1 VPIIR
6 SRHAA
11 SVLAAGLAL
20 FIASAALAQGTAD
33 STRARGTAAAM
44 PAEPID
50 LRATQGWQQG
60 PFAPDKLQHFSLA
73 FSLGLAFGIMSGE
86 PAAAGGAAVLAVGKE
101 LADAR
106 RTRFDGVDL
115 AAGLV
120 GAGCAALLI
129 VFLER

>member
-1 VPIIR
+1 MSDVRALRIPW
-6 SRHAA
+6 SSLA
-11 SVLAAGLAL
+11 LAAGLAL
-20 FIASAALAQGTAD
+20 CTAGPARAQGPAD
-33 STRARGTAAAM
+33 SARAA
-44 PAEPID
+44 PID
-50 LRATQGWQQG
+50 LRATQGWQHG
-60 PFAPDKLQHFSLA
+60 PLAPDKLQHFSLA

>member
-1 VPIIR
+1 MVRTIR
-6 SRHAA
+6 NLHAGI
-11 SVLAAGLAL
+11 VLAAVFALCLAV
-20 FIASAALAQGTAD
+20 AARAQTVAD
-33 STRARGTAAAM
+33 SAR
-44 PAEPID
+44 AEPID

-60 PFAPDKLQHFSLA
+60 PLAPDKLQHFSLA

-101 LADAR
+101 FADAR

-129 VFLER
+129 AFLER

>member
-1 VPIIR
+1 MRTIR
-6 SRHAA
+6 NRHAGI
-11 SVLAAGLAL
+11 VLAAGLAL
-20 FIASAALAQGTAD
+20 CPAVAARAQTVAD
-33 STRARGTAAAM
+33 STRVA
-44 PAEPID
+44 PID

-60 PFAPDKLQHFSLA
+60 PLAPDKLQHFSLA

-101 LADAR
+101 FADAR

-129 VFLER
+129 AFLER